1 MRNYAEVKGHLLDD
15 LSLYFCLDGIDGVE
29 PDGCNFSGITPTT
42 VAVKALAA
50 SFYKKLLPSGD
61 TKVQDE
67 AALKKFRA
75 VNQKTK
81 DFAGFIA
88 TSAEESL
95 FWDYLKDNFQR
106 GLDFTWVAPLDNGQ
120 DQNWQYSGFGIP
132 KITEYMNVGPGASQH
147 ADSRTM
153 ATKLF
158 TGPISYCGDDHLIT
172 LYRGALVETGL
183 WADAEMRRSP
193 MGFKRVRGGKLF
205 FAKKNAEI
213 SRTCCTEPL
222 LNMLIQKA
230 VGGFFEE
237 RTKRQFKI
245 CLEDQPLYNR
255 ELARIGSIDGS
266 FGTIDLVSASDSTSI
281 RLFNDL
287 CQDSLLKWVTM
298 ESSCRYAVLPDGEE
312 VELGML
318 STMGNGFTFQLMTY
332 IFACVV
338 RSCYQILGY
347 QCSDPRKHFGVF
359 GDDIIVRCEAYE
371 LVTRMLTKLGY
382 EVNVSKSF
390 NTGPFRE
397 SCGGDYHSGHDVR
410 GVYVNS
416 LETPQH
422 VCSVINRLNRW
433 SAHHGVALPATISY
447 LWSLYKQPLVPPDS
461 SDDAGVH
468 VPFSLSAPVVD
479 STRGY
484 QFKYHLYSKIVNKMT
499 LEEPD
504 DELCPNPEGY
514 GLSFLSGHTRRP
526 DGELFSAFNG
536 VRVSLR
542 DPPEAVSRYR
552 VRRGWTHYWDYPN
565 ACRTGNRASH
575 ERWMRYMTATFA

>member
-1 MRNYAEVKGHLLDD
+1 MRNYAELKGHLLSD
-15 LSLYFCLDGIDGVE
+15 LGFYLCSQGLDETYLEG
-29 PDGCNFSGITPTT
+29 PTT
-42 VAVKALAA
+42 SDLTETVVAVRSLAA
-50 SFYKKLLPSGD
+50 SFYKKLLPTGD
-61 TKVQDE
+61 SRVQDE

-75 VNQKTK
+75 VNQKTRE
-81 DFAGFIA
+81 FSGFVA
-88 TSAEESL
+88 TSELEST
-95 FWDYLKDNFQR
+95 FWDYLRDNFRR
-106 GLDFTWVAPLDNGQ
+106 GLEHTWETQYDQIQ
-120 DQNWQYSGFGIP
+120 DVSSWVYTGFDP
-132 KITEYMNVGPGASQH
+132 SKIAEYMNVGPGASQR

-172 LYRGALVETGL
+172 LYRGALANTGL

-193 MGFKRVRGGKLF
+193 MGFVRVKGGQLF

-222 LNMLIQKA
+222 LNMLIQKS
-230 VGGFFEE
+230 VGGFIEE
-237 RTKRQFKI
+237 RIRRQFKI
-245 CLEDQPLYNR
+245 DLKTQQVLNR
-255 ELARIGSIDGS
+255 ELAKVGSVDGS

-281 RLFNDL
+281 LLFNEL
-287 CQDSLLKWVTM
+287 CQESFLKWATL
-298 ESSCRYAVLPDGEE
+298 ESSCRFAVLPDGEE

-338 RSCYQILGY
+338 RSVYQMMGFP
-347 QCSDPRKHFGVF
+347 CSDPSKHFGVF
-359 GDDIIVRCEAYE
+359 GDDIIVRREAYSF
-371 LVTRMLTKLGY
+371 VCQMLTKLGY
-382 EVNVSKSF
+382 EVNDGKSF
-390 NTGPFRE
+390 NVGPFRE
-397 SCGGDYHSGHDVR
+397 SCGGDYYSGHDVR
-410 GVYVNS
+410 GVYVAS

-433 SAHHGVALPATISY
+433 SAHHGVDLPATISW
-447 LWSLYKQPLVPPDS
+447 LWDQDRLPLTPPDT

-468 VPFSLSAPVVD
+468 VPFLLSAPNVD
-479 STRGY
+479 GEYR
-484 QFKYHLYSKIVNKMT
+484 FKYPYFSKIVKKMV

-504 DELCPNPEGY
+504 DDLCPNPEGY

-565 ACRTGNRASH
+565 ACRTGDRASH
-575 ERWMRYMTATFA
+575 ERWMRYMTVTFG